1 MFDSLQYFYDHP
13 FYFSFKQ
20 NFEIKSNGK
29 KVDFKMAEVRSYK
42 GPDMMELVDQLET
55 FDGSTADLSEI
66 FRNVEEAFFIKK
78 FKNQNFQADGSKV
91 LIF

>member
-13 FYFSFKQ
+13 FYFRLQ

-66 FRNVEEAFFIKK
+66 IRNVEEAIFIKK
-78 FKNQNFQADGSKV
+78 ILLLKIKIFKLKGAKF
-91 LIF
+91 

>member
-13 FYFSFKQ
+13 FYFSLQ

-66 FRNVEEAFFIKK
+66 IRNVEEAIFIKK
-78 FKNQNFQADGSKV
+78 ILKIKIFKLKGAKF
-91 LIF
+91 